1 MDRDLSHFPPMRK
14 ISIAFVVTVIA
25 GCFAASGAAMPDV
38 NDLPVLKE
46 MPDPLLMSDGT
57 KVTNATQWAARRAEI
72 KDILEHYSIGT
83 LPPPPGN
90 VTGHDLKS
98 QIVADGKVNFRLV
111 HLAFGPDEKLGFD
124 VAVFTPAGSNG
135 PFPTFVY
142 IGFDLTPGIVVI
154 EPTNNPVASTN
165 GPPARRRA
173 PGVGSDPDAAARRF
187 APELDRGYAIVTYN
201 YQETGDDNRGG
212 LTNKLIAAYPAYD
225 WHLEGAWAWGMSRV
239 VDYLQT
245 QPFADQSKLIA
256 IGHSRLG
263 KATLIAGAFDDR
275 FAMVAPAG
283 SGAFGTGAFR
293 FNGMTNGGKEGLDE
307 IIQHFPYWVG
317 PGLPQ
322 FLGQVNKLPFDQ
334 HWLIALVAPR
344 PFISLEGIDDQ
355 FCNGNA
361 FKESYLAAKPV
372 YELLGVPDRLGF
384 NFRPGT
390 HSLAPLDWQAALDFA
405 DQQLRGMDVKR
416 AFNQLPP
423 QEQLH

>member
-1 MDRDLSHFPPMRK
+1 MRK